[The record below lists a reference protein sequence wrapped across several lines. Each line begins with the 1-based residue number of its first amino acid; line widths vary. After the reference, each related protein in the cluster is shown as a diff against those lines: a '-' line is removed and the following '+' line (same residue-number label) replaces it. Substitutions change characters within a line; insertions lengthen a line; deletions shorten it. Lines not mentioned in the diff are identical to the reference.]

1 MYLSE
6 SRLPA
11 LSFSQIS
18 EKCVSRSWLLLRTG
32 TWHCGCPLAAL
43 RTFANTS
50 QCLQIVLTPIS
61 EDYGRKTI
69 FIACL
74 TLVYLLHIPIALA
87 QNIETLMICRFL
99 AGFMA
104 SPIFNVSCQACYDS
118 VCVS

>member
-1 MYLSE
+1 M
-6 SRLPA
+6 RLPQLA
-11 LSFSQIS
+11 SPSDRYVWMPLGRIA
-18 EKCVSRSWLLLRTG
+18 
-32 TWHCGCPLAAL
+32 HCAD
-43 RTFANTS
+43 TS
-50 QCLQIVLTPIS
+50 AHSQIVLTPIS

-104 SPIFNVSCQACYDS
+104 SPIFNVSLQARATALL
-118 VCVS
+118 